1 MGEETSG
8 HTDGRE
14 DMKSDVSKLQI
25 LVASNALYNAQ
36 LIKDLLY
43 REFHK
48 VAVSTCAELSI
59 PDFEEYGSQVLAQD
73 IEKYRPQVLV
83 LAFEALADAQHLYL
97 DVFRRSSLIHA
108 LEIGRAHV

>member
-59 PDFEEYGSQVLAQD
+59 PDFEEYGSQVLARSEEHTSELQSLMRISYAVFCLKKKKIRLIITQRYND
-73 IEKYRPQVLV
+73 IHYI
-83 LAFEALADAQHLYL
+83 Y
-97 DVFRRSSLIHA
+97 I
-108 LEIGRAHV
+108 

>member
-36 LIKDLLY
+36 PIKDLLY

-59 PDFEEYGSQVLAQD
+59 PDFEEYGSQVLAQRSEEHTSELQSLMR
-73 IEKYRPQVLV
+73 ISY
-83 LAFEALADAQHLYL
+83 A
-97 DVFRRSSLIHA
+97 VFCLKKKHTQIKQ
-108 LEIGRAHV
+108 